1 MAAPVNSLFAPF
13 DFENYQSLLR
23 LQPGLWTCLGGG
35 TNLSYGRIKYTEE
48 EENTIR
54 ATAERMKRS
63 PLLHEIIKFFM
74 DFPIYDA
81 PHLIAV
87 GKQLLQFATVDAEDP
102 ALPGYQRAVKAWE
115 DREVKLTKDFTD
127 DVSYQMPL
135 HIMAAD
141 KSFCRRILQVTT
153 SH

>member
-1 MAAPVNSLFAPF
+1 MAVPAHSLFAPF
-13 DFENYQSLLR
+13 DLEDYKSLLR

-48 EENTIR
+48 EENAIK
-54 ATAERMKRS
+54 ATVERMKKS

-81 PHLIAV
+81 PHLVAV

-102 ALPGYQRAVKAWE
+102 DLPRYRRAVKAWE
-115 DREVKLTKDFTD
+115 DREFKLTKDFTD
-127 DVSYQMPL
+127 DVSCKVP
-135 HIMAAD
+135 
-141 KSFCRRILQVTT
+141 S
-153 SH
+153 